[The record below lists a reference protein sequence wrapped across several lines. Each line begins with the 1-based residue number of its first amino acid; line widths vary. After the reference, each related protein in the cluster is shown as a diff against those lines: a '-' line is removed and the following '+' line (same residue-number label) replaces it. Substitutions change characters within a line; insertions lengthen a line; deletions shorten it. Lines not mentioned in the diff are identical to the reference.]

1 MYSKC
6 KRMVGLL
13 LICVLALGV
22 SAAAFETQI
31 EPRDNWH
38 DYTLPADTGD
48 VEVSTVKKAYTN
60 NYFAVSCKSSRS
72 GLGSVNV
79 WTETGWGVNASSPNH
94 PITAN
99 GIINNV
105 NYTNKPSIQT
115 EVTLN
120 IDNNSVTSTT
130 YPIEGRWSPY

>member
-1 MYSKC
+1 MFGLKP
-6 KRMVGLL
+6 VG
-13 LICVLALGV
+13 
-22 SAAAFETQI
+22 
-31 EPRDNWH
+31 
-38 DYTLPADTGD
+38 
-48 VEVSTVKKAYTN
+48 
-60 NYFAVSCKSSRS
+60 
-72 GLGSVNV
+72 
-79 WTETGWGVNASSPNH
+79 GVNASSPNH

-130 YPIEGRWSPY
+130 YPIEVGGLHTKRIAIMNLS